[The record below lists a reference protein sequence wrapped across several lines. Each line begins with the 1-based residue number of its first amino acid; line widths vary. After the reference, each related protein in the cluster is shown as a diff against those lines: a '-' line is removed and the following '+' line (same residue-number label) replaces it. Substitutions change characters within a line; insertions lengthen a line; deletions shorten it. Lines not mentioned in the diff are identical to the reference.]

1 MNFMK
6 EFGKE
11 WDEMFKFL
19 SLRERL
25 QIEEDKNKLLQLKIE
40 EQDKQLQANLIV
52 TRKLVKFDEL
62 SEKELIEIVNL
73 YDGYKEDHPYEKGD
87 IFKLDD
93 KLYEVTESHTSEKE
107 NPLEKSSK
115 LYKNVTTVIGRK

>member
-19 SLRERL
+19 SLIERL

-40 EQDKQLQANLIV
+40 EQEKQLQANLVV

-73 YDGYKEDHPYEKGD
+73 YDGYKEDHP
-87 IFKLDD
+87 
-93 KLYEVTESHTSEKE
+93 
-107 NPLEKSSK
+107 
-115 LYKNVTTVIGRK
+115 